1 MTLNLIEYD
10 KGWKKENKMNIELKP
25 INENTRN
32 DCIKLKVTEAQSAY
46 IATNETSLETALEN
60 VDVARPFVIYADGK
74 AAGFTMFAFDEEY
87 EDPNDRYWLWR
98 FMIDENLQGRGIG
111 KEALKKIIVYFKENG
126 ATNIRLS
133 TKSDN
138 INAVSLYKSL
148 GFKETGE
155 VIDGEDVFELN
166 W

>member
-1 MTLNLIEYD
+1 
-10 KGWKKENKMNIELKP
+10 MNIELRP
-25 INENTRN
+25 IDDTTRE
-32 DCIKLKVTEAQSAY
+32 DCIKLKVKEAQSSY
-46 IATNETSLETALEN
+46 IDSNEKSLEAAAEN
-60 VDVARPFVIYADGK
+60 SDVARPFVIYADGQPV
-74 AAGFTMFAFDEEY
+74 GFTMFAFDEEY
-87 EDPNDRYWLWR
+87 ENPNDRYWLWR

-138 INAVSLYKSL
+138 INAISLYKSF

-155 VIDGEDVFELN
+155 VIDGEDVFELS